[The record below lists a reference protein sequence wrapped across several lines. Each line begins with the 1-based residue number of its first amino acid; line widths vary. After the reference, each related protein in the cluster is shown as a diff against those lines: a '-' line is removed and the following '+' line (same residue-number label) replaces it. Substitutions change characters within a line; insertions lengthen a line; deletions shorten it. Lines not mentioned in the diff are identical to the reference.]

1 MQHTKEGLDEKLM
14 QSLFLVDTAGKYW
27 EELATLRKA

>member
-1 MQHTKEGLDEKLM
+1 MQHTKEGLDEKL
-14 QSLFLVDTAGKYW
+14 LFVDIAGKYW